1 MQNERNRLR
10 KEILARRD
18 ALTAEQRQQ
27 NSIAILEKLW
37 QFEKFRQATTV
48 FIYVHFRS
56 EVETLPI
63 INKCLVEKK
72 QVAVPLT
79 DTNDNRLLPYSIT
92 DPERQLRPGYCGIP
106 EPDPAVAVPID
117 PKRID
122 MVILPGSVFDTTGG
136 RLGYGGGYYDRFL
149 ESDAPRAF
157 RIGIAY
163 ELQVVPAIPLLPHD
177 QKVHTLITEKRIIS
191 GLL

>member
-1 MQNERNRLR
+1 MQSERKRLR
-10 KEILARRD
+10 KEILAQRD
-18 ALTAEQRQQ
+18 ALKPEQRQQ
-27 NSIAILEKLW
+27 NSLAILENLW
-37 QFEKFRQATTV
+37 QFEEFRQATTV

-63 INKCLVEKK
+63 INKCIIEKK

-79 DTNDNRLLPYSIT
+79 DTNNNILLPYCIT

-106 EPDPAVAVPID
+106 EPDPSVAEQID
-117 PKRID
+117 PKHID
-122 MVILPGSVFDTTGG
+122 MVILPGSVFDTSGG

-149 ESDAPRAF
+149 ESEAPKAF
-157 RIGIAY
+157 RIGLAY